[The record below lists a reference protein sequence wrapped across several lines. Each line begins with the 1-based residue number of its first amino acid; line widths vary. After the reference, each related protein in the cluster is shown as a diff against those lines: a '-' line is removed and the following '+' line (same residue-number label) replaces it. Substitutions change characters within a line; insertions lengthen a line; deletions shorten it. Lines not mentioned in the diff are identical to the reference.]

1 MKQELEDLKE
11 EHSRERQEYE
21 QTQEELLRELKLKY
35 VACSYL
41 CCFRRMHREFTSRT
55 LIIENFIPVED
66 KKKLQER
73 AVFDEDEDSWM
84 LRPLAKD
91 R

>member
-1 MKQELEDLKE
+1 MSGRST
-11 EHSRERQEYE
+11 SR
-21 QTQEELLRELKLKY
+21 
-35 VACSYL
+35 
-41 CCFRRMHREFTSRT
+41 RRKSFCANSNSSASLARTRVLPYNVFTKINGGFSSRT